1 MRRILVWV
9 SPASLLMM
17 LLVTLACHSSTQ
29 VSESSQHVT
38 LPEKVDKSPL
48 ATLRSPF
55 DIERY
60 INEHS
65 DDADLREVWDSFG
78 IDSQIFEAVKCGCRD
93 NDCPG
98 TCKAETINLSSMKND
113 EGYVLLRLCHS
124 GESECG
130 FLLFRKE
137 EEWKYL
143 GLAYSSGNQ
152 YGPPQHKIVENGA
165 TKWLVIKELWGRGTG
180 VVQYGERW
188 YGLGEKG
195 VKKVLAYPVSG
206 HSVQG
211 TVKDYQFQS
220 NVLQRAGQ
228 QSFVVTIRY
237 RESGN
242 PKYANDREWLEFKPR
257 WSSFDKYQ
265 FCFVWN
271 QATEDFVL
279 DEKKS
284 VMPKAKDDP
293 IMLSL
298 FAEQTE
304 Q

>member
-1 MRRILVWV
+1 MRRVFIWV
-9 SPASLLMM
+9 PPASLLMI
-17 LLVTLACHSSTQ
+17 LVTLACHSSPSR
-29 VSESSQHVT
+29 VSESQHPIP
-38 LPEKVDKSPL
+38 LGKVDKSRL
-48 ATLRSPF
+48 ANLRSPH

-60 INEHS
+60 INDHS
-65 DDADLREVWDSFG
+65 DDADLREIWEAFG
-78 IDSQIFEAVKCGCRD
+78 IDSQIFEPVRCGCRD
-93 NDCPG
+93 HDCPG
-98 TCKAETINLSSMKND
+98 LCTAETINLSSMKSD

-130 FLLFRKE
+130 FLLFKKE
-137 EEWKYL
+137 EPWKYL

-152 YGPPQHKIVENGA
+152 YEPPQHKIVENGQ

-188 YGLGEKG
+188 HTLGEKG
-195 VKKVLAYPVSG
+195 VKRVLSYPVSG

-211 TVKDYQFQS
+211 TVKDYRFQS
-220 NVLQRAGQ
+220 NVLQKAEQ

-237 RESGN
+237 TESGN
-242 PKYANDREWLEFKPR
+242 PRYRNDREWLESRSR

-265 FCFVWN
+265 LCFVWE
-271 QATEDFVL
+271 QATGNFIL

-284 VMPKAKDDP
+284 VMSKAKDDP
-293 IMLSL
+293 IRLSL
-298 FAEQTE
+298 FANQTE